1 MNTPEHAI
9 DADHIHPILNP
20 LTMAQF
26 GELST
31 LYASALREIAA
42 RLENLNQEFEL
53 RKERNPIQ
61 HMTQRLKRPES
72 ILDKLQRLGQ
82 PLCYEAIRREI
93 RDIAGIRVICSYVSD
108 LYDLAYMLLAQDDV
122 RLLQRKDYIAS
133 PKANGYRSLHLLVE
147 VPVYLSSRKQM
158 IPVEIQLRTIAMDFW
173 ASLEHE
179 MRYKALAAVPDNLR
193 RRLTLLAEKVYD
205 ADMEMQQIHQC
216 LVHRQYV
223 SGHEKAPCQ

>member
-9 DADHIHPILNP
+9 DADLIHPILNP

-61 HMTQRLKRPES
+61 YMTQRLKSPES
-72 ILDKLQRLGQ
+72 ILDKLRRRGQ

-179 MRYKALAAVPDNLR
+179 MRYKASSAVPDNLR

-216 LVHRQYV
+216 LAHRQYV